1 MTNPATTTP
10 PIEVRLQLQRG
21 GFALDVDMQLPGRGI
36 TALFGP
42 SGCGKTTC
50 LRAMA
55 GLEHAPLGWVRVHGE
70 VWQNDGVQDGPRI
83 WRPPHQRALG
93 YVFQD
98 SQLFDHLDV
107 RGNIH
112 YGLRRTPV
120 AQRLVAVEQLVE
132 LLGIGAL
139 MERKPATLSG
149 GERQR
154 VAIARALS
162 THPSLIL
169 ADEPTANLDSD
180 NSNIVLDLLKR
191 YSARF
196 EATLLVASHDP
207 AVIGAFTNQ
216 LALTKPTAHT
226 QAIPNAA
233 LSSDNPNSA
242 VPQPAESTAS
252 AVGGPHA

>member
-10 PIEVRLQLQRG
+10 PIEVRLQLQRS

-70 VWQNDGVQDGPRI
+70 VWQNDGVQDGPCI

-154 VAIARALS
+154 VAIARALV
-162 THPSLIL
+162 TRPACVL
-169 ADEPTANLDSD
+169 ADEPTGNLDRSTAD
-180 NSNIVLDLLKR
+180 GVFDLML
-191 YSARF
+191 
-196 EATLLVASHDP
+196 
-207 AVIGAFTNQ
+207 Q
-216 LALTKPTAHT
+216 LARDQGTAFVMVTHDESLAARCHRVVRLTSGV
-226 QAIPNAA
+226 
-233 LSSDNPNSA
+233 LR
-242 VPQPAESTAS
+242 
-252 AVGGPHA
+252 

>member
-10 PIEVRLQLQRG
+10 PIEVRLQLQRS

-149 GERQR
+149 GE
-154 VAIARALS
+154 IGRA
-162 THPSLIL
+162 H
-169 ADEPTANLDSD
+169 
-180 NSNIVLDLLKR
+180 V
-191 YSARF
+191 
-196 EATLLVASHDP
+196 
-207 AVIGAFTNQ
+207 
-216 LALTKPTAHT
+216 
-226 QAIPNAA
+226 
-233 LSSDNPNSA
+233 
-242 VPQPAESTAS
+242 
-252 AVGGPHA
+252 

>member
-10 PIEVRLQLQRG
+10 PIEVRLQLQRS

-55 GLEHAPLGWVRVHGE
+55 GLEQAPLGWVRVHGE

-154 VAIARALS
+154 VAIARALV
-162 THPSLIL
+162 TRPACVL
-169 ADEPTANLDSD
+169 ADEPTGNLDRSTAD
-180 NSNIVLDLLKR
+180 GVFDLML
-191 YSARF
+191 
-196 EATLLVASHDP
+196 
-207 AVIGAFTNQ
+207 Q
-216 LALTKPTAHT
+216 LARDQGTAFVMVTHDESLAARCHRVVRLTSGV
-226 QAIPNAA
+226 QR
-233 LSSDNPNSA
+233 
-242 VPQPAESTAS
+242 
-252 AVGGPHA
+252 

>member
-10 PIEVRLQLQRG
+10 PIEVRLQLQRS

-154 VAIARALS
+154 VAIARALV
-162 THPSLIL
+162 TRPACVL
-169 ADEPTANLDSD
+169 ADEPTGNLDRSTAD
-180 NSNIVLDLLKR
+180 GVFDLML
-191 YSARF
+191 
-196 EATLLVASHDP
+196 
-207 AVIGAFTNQ
+207 Q
-216 LALTKPTAHT
+216 LARDQGTAFVMVTHDESLAARCHRVVRLTSGV
-226 QAIPNAA
+226 
-233 LSSDNPNSA
+233 LR
-242 VPQPAESTAS
+242 
-252 AVGGPHA
+252 